1 MIVLLV
7 PPLFSS
13 PVLAEL
19 QQSNLITS
27 DECMGLY
34 EVWQVCN
41 VLRVKAP
48 NIKSRS
54 AEILL
59 KHGYQEES
67 EFLSGKHLY
76 SIPQLFSCV
85 G

>member
-7 PPLFSS
+7 PPLFSP

-19 QQSNLITS
+19 QQGNLITS
-27 DECMGLY
+27 DECQGLSTVW
-34 EVWQVCN
+34 EVRN
-41 VLRVKAP
+41 VLRVKTP
-48 NIKSRS
+48 TIKSRS

-59 KHGYQEES
+59 KHGYQKQS
-67 EFLSGKHLY
+67 EFLSGKDLY
-76 SIPQLFSCV
+76 SILQLFSCV

>member
-7 PPLFSS
+7 PPLFSP
-13 PVLAEL
+13 PVLAAL
-19 QQSNLITS
+19 QQGHLITS
-27 DECMGLY
+27 DECEGLY
-34 EVWQVCN
+34 SVGQVRD
-41 VLRVKAP
+41 VLRVKTP
-48 NIKSRS
+48 TIKSRS

-67 EFLSGKHLY
+67 AFLSGNQLY

>member
-7 PPLFSS
+7 PPLFSP

-19 QQSNLITS
+19 QQGNLITS
-27 DECMGLY
+27 DECKRLS
-34 EVWQVCN
+34 EVWQVHN
-41 VLRVKAP
+41 VLRVKTP
-48 NIKSRS
+48 TTKSRS

-59 KHGYQEES
+59 KHGYQEVS
-67 EFLSGKHLY
+67 ALLSGKHLY

>member
-1 MIVLLV
+1 MIGLLV
-7 PPLFSS
+7 PPLFSP

-19 QQSNLITS
+19 HQGSLITS
-27 DECMGLY
+27 DECKGLST
-34 EVWQVCN
+34 VWKVRN
-41 VLRVKAP
+41 VLRVKTP
-48 NIKSRS
+48 TIKSRS

-59 KHGYQEES
+59 KHGYQEVS
-67 EFLSGKHLY
+67 AFLSGKHLY